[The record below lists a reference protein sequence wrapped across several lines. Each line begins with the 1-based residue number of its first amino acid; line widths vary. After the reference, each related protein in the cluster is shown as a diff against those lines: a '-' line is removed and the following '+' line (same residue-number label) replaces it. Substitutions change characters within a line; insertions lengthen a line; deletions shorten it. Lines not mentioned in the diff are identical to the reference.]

1 MKSKQIS
8 ISKSLVI
15 DGNSLDLDNPYALN
29 SISIEKIIQL
39 LDLYEWHRK
48 DVIRFASVYIKVR
61 RQREK
66 LWEYIDELLPVINR
80 LKLEFET
87 RLIQGI

>member
-1 MKSKQIS
+1 M
-8 ISKSLVI
+8 VI